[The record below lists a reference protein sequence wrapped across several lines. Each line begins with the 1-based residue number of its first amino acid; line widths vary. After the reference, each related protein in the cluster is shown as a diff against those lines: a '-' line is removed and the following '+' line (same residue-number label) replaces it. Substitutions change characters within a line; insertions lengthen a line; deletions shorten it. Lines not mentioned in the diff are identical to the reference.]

1 MMKLVENTEAGE
13 KKVVDETTN
22 NTNNDDEH
30 EATQNDAE
38 NPEEK
43 QPDVKMKPKM
53 DENSRLKEGT
63 IFLRDGMHGPE
74 QVLWIHKNHR
84 GLG

>member
-1 MMKLVENTEAGE
+1 MVMKMMKLVENTEAGE

-53 DENSRLKEGT
+53 MKIQD
-63 IFLRDGMHGPE
+63 
-74 QVLWIHKNHR
+74 
-84 GLG
+84 